1 MSLQAEISLSFN
13 RSRIGTTERVLVD
26 DIAGGRLVCRSQYES
41 PEVDGEILV
50 KTKEADEKLI
60 GSYMNVSI
68 VDADDYDL
76 LAEAN

>member
-1 MSLQAEISLSFN
+1 M
-13 RSRIGTTERVLVD
+13 D

-50 KTKEADEKLI
+50 ETKEADEKLI
-60 GSYMNVSI
+60 GSYLNVSI